1 VCLHIARKI
10 EETMTYPGQRPQVAT
25 GTLFSKMMVTIIML
39 TTLALISFGPKSIT
53 SETFGGRGG
62 AHEAIGPSD

>member
-1 VCLHIARKI
+1 
-10 EETMTYPGQRPQVAT
+10 MTHPGRTPQVAI

-53 SETFGGRGG
+53 SETFGGRAG
-62 AHEAIGPSD
+62 AHEGLADRG

>member
-1 VCLHIARKI
+1 
-10 EETMTYPGQRPQVAT
+10 MTYPGGASHTPT
-25 GTLFSKMMVTIIML
+25 GTLFSKMMVIIIML

-62 AHEAIGPSD
+62 AQGAIGQSD

>member
-1 VCLHIARKI
+1 M
-10 EETMTYPGQRPQVAT
+10 MTYQRQQAAI
-25 GTLFSKMMVTIIML
+25 GTVFSKMMVTIIML

-62 AHEAIGPSD
+62 AHETATESSD

>member
-1 VCLHIARKI
+1 
-10 EETMTYPGQRPQVAT
+10 MTYPGQTPQVAI
-25 GTLFSKMMVTIIML
+25 GTLFSKMMVIIVML

-62 AHEAIGPSD
+62 AAQTAIAPSD

>member
-1 VCLHIARKI
+1 
-10 EETMTYPGQRPQVAT
+10 
-25 GTLFSKMMVTIIML
+25 ML

>member
-1 VCLHIARKI
+1 
-10 EETMTYPGQRPQVAT
+10 MTHPGHSPQV

-53 SETFGGRGG
+53 SETFGGRAG
-62 AHEAIGPSD
+62 AHEGVADRG

>member
-1 VCLHIARKI
+1 
-10 EETMTYPGQRPQVAT
+10 
-25 GTLFSKMMVTIIML
+25 MMVTIIML

>member
-1 VCLHIARKI
+1 
-10 EETMTYPGQRPQVAT
+10 MTYPGQSPQVPV

-53 SETFGGRGG
+53 SETFGGRAGG
-62 AHEAIGPSD
+62 HETAIGQSG

>member
-1 VCLHIARKI
+1 
-10 EETMTYPGQRPQVAT
+10 MTYQRPQAAI

-62 AHEAIGPSD
+62 AHETATGPIN